1 VNQLKYYEIIDQITI
16 GRATGEIT
24 CPEDGRMSGKHAQV
38 TLENV
43 ADENMAYIQDLAS
56 KNRTILG
63 RVEIVPNQKIQ
74 LKNFCLIEVGD
85 QQLILT
91 DNNSVNLSDI
101 NEMIEKHLRKP
112 IIKLETEELVPK
124 APVIVEVSMFEQIQT
139 TEGRI
144 AQIQSDITSLEQT
157 ARSDL
162 KKLDEAKE
170 KIITNAKAKRLELSN
185 IMAVLKIE
193 VDEAKVHLA
202 KMKSEIEQKKKKI
215 INLKDLPTDSTEEL
229 PE

>member
-1 VNQLKYYEIIDQITI
+1 MNQSKYYEIIDQITI
-16 GRATGEIT
+16 GRTTGEIT

-38 TLENV
+38 TLENA
-43 ADENMAYIQDLAS
+43 ADENVAYIQDLAS

-124 APVIVEVSMFEQIQT
+124 ATVIVEVSMFEQIQT
-139 TEGRI
+139 KEGRI
-144 AQIQSDITSLEQT
+144 SQIQTEITSLEQN
-157 ARSDL
+157 ARNDI

-185 IMAVLKIE
+185 IMTVLKIE

-202 KMKSEIEQKKKKI
+202 KMKTEIEQKKKKI

>member
-1 VNQLKYYEIIDQITI
+1 MNQLKYYEIIDQITI
-16 GRATGEIT
+16 GRITGDIT

-38 TLENV
+38 TLEKV
-43 ADENMAYIQDLAS
+43 GDENVAYIQDLAS

-74 LKNFCLIEVGD
+74 LKNLCLIEVGD

-91 DNNSVNLSDI
+91 DNTSVNLSDI
-101 NEMIEKHLRKP
+101 NEMIELQLRKP
-112 IIKLETEELVPK
+112 ILKLETEELVPK
-124 APVIVEVSMFEQIQT
+124 AHAIVEVSMFEQIQKK
-139 TEGRI
+139 EGRI
-144 AQIQSDITSLEQT
+144 AQIQTEITSLEQT
-157 ARSDL
+157 ARNDL

-170 KIITNAKAKRLELSN
+170 KIITHAKAKRLELSN
-185 IMAVLKIE
+185 IMTVLKIE

-202 KMKSEIEQKKKKI
+202 KMKTEIEQKKKKI

>member
-1 VNQLKYYEIIDQITI
+1 MNQLKYYEIIDQITI
-16 GRATGEIT
+16 GRTTGEIT

-38 TLENV
+38 TLEKV
-43 ADENMAYIQDLAS
+43 ADENVAYIQDLGS

-74 LKNFCLIEVGD
+74 LKIFGLIEVGD
-85 QQLILT
+85 QQLVLT
-91 DNNSVNLSDI
+91 DNTSVDLSDI

-112 IIKLETEELVPK
+112 ILKLETEELVPK
-124 APVIVEVSMFEQIQT
+124 SPIIVEVSMFEQIQT
-139 TEGRI
+139 KEGRI
-144 AQIQSDITSLEQT
+144 AQIQAEITSLEQN
-157 ARSDL
+157 ARNDL
-162 KKLDEAKE
+162 KRLDEAKE

-185 IMAVLKIE
+185 IMTVLKIE

-202 KMKSEIEQKKKKI
+202 KMKTEIEQKKKKI

>member
-1 VNQLKYYEIIDQITI
+1 VNQSKYYEIIDQITI
-16 GRATGEIT
+16 GRTTGEIT

-38 TLENV
+38 TLENA
-43 ADENMAYIQDLAS
+43 ADENVAYIQDLAS

-124 APVIVEVSMFEQIQT
+124 ATVIVEVSMFEQIQT
-139 TEGRI
+139 KEGRI
-144 AQIQSDITSLEQT
+144 SQIQTEITSLEQN
-157 ARSDL
+157 ARNDI

-185 IMAVLKIE
+185 IMTVLKIE

-202 KMKSEIEQKKKKI
+202 KMKTEIEQKKKKI